1 MSDWAERMTVLMRQQ
16 GAVLNARGIQLAV
29 MTGPTSLSLG
39 NLALTAEDLLFSA
52 HLLQPGCTKVAGT
65 CPADG
70 GALTDA
76 STYLPA
82 LAAGDTVAVI
92 QLSDSRFWVIEKVV
106 TV

>member
-16 GAVLNARGIQLAV
+16 GAVLNSRGIQLAA

-39 NLALTAEDLLFSA
+39 NLALAHDDLLFSA
-52 HLLQPGCTKVAGT
+52 HLLQPVCVGETEVV
-65 CPADG
+65 
-70 GALTDA
+70 
-76 STYLPA
+76 SYLPA
-82 LAAGDTVAVI
+82 LKAGDTLAVI

>member
-1 MSDWAERMTVLMRQQ
+1 MSDWAERMTAFVRQQ
-16 GAVLNARGIQLAV
+16 GAVMNGRGIQLAV

-39 NLALTAEDLLFSA
+39 NLTLTAEDLLFSA

-65 CPADG
+65 CPGSG
-70 GALTDA
+70 GALTDS